1 MTSPLSHPAPLVAV
15 LPIPNQ
21 RVRASTA
28 EDLAAITRIYGHHV
42 LNGSGTFEEEPPS
55 TAEMGRRRDD
65 VRARG
70 LPHLVAERDGQVL
83 GFAYAAPYRLRS
95 AYRYTLEDSVYVA
108 EDRRRTGIGHALLVQ
123 LIDECSTQGYRQLI
137 AVIGDS
143 GNTGSIGLHG
153 ALGFRHAGTLH
164 AAGFK
169 LGRWVD
175 SVLMQRALGQGSSTP
190 PGRQAGARQG

>member
-1 MTSPLSHPAPLVAV
+1 M
-15 LPIPNQ
+15 PIQ
-21 RVRASTA
+21 HIRASTA
-28 EDLAAITRIYGHHV
+28 DDLAAITRIYGHHV

-55 TAEMGRRRDD
+55 IAEMGRRRDD
-65 VRARG
+65 VRTRG

-95 AYRYTLEDSVYVA
+95 AYRFTLEDSVYVT
-108 EDRRRTGIGHALLVQ
+108 EDQRRTGIGRALLAK
-123 LIDECSTQGYRQLI
+123 LIEDCSAQGYRQMI

-175 SVLMQRALGQGSSTP
+175 SVLMQRALGQGDSTP
-190 PGRQAGARQG
+190 PGEQAGAGQG